1 MPRTIKPPLPSRT
14 LAFGRELRRCGTDAE
29 RLLWYLL
36 RAKRFQGYKW
46 RRQHPQPPYVLD
58 FYCHAAKLVVE
69 LDGGQHTSE
78 SDKARTRYLESRGLT
93 VLRFWNNQVLN
104 ETEAVAMAI
113 FLALRNRTLSP
124 DPSPEGRGGQWSE
137 E

>member
-1 MPRTIKPPLPSRT
+1 MSRTIKPPLPSQT
-14 LAFGRELRRCGTDAE
+14 LAFGRELRRRGTEAE

-93 VLRFWNNQVLN
+93 VLRFWNDQVLN
-104 ETEAVAMAI
+104 ETEAVVMAI
-113 FLALRNRTLSP
+113 FVALRDRTLSP
-124 DPSPEGRGGQWSE
+124 DPSPKGRGEQWSE
-137 E
+137 R

>member
-1 MPRTIKPPLPSRT
+1 MRNGCRAVVVVLAEGEALPG
-14 LAFGRELRRCGTDAE
+14 LQV
-29 RLLWYLL
+29 
-36 RAKRFQGYKW
+36 AKAASA
-46 RRQHPQPPYVLD
+46 PPYVLD
-58 FYCHAAKLVVE
+58 FFCHAASLVVE

-78 SDKARTRYLESRGLT
+78 SDRARTKQLESRGLT

-124 DPSPEGRGGQWSE
+124 DPSPGGRGGQWSE